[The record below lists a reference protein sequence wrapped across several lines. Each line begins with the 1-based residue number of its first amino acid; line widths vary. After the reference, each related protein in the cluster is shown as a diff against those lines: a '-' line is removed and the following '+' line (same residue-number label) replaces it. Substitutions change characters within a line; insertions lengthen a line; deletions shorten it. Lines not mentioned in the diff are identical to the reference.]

1 MKLTNIYKNHKKI
14 SLPKRV
20 ELMSEVIEED
30 MDEEDVKE
38 EFRWW
43 RPGISKKLMVN
54 VKNGLLF

>member
-1 MKLTNIYKNHKKI
+1 MFIKI
-14 SLPKRV
+14 VKQIGNFSLPKRV

-43 RPGISKKLMVN
+43 RPRISQKLMVK
-54 VKNGLLF
+54 VKNGLSF